1 EGEGTF
7 EVTAVG
13 PDSHAAKVTATARA
27 FRHPRSPLERAMD
40 RLLIMLVSVMVPL
53 GVALAL
59 SLAIRDVSQAQAV
72 ETLTAAIVNIVP
84 EGLIL
89 LASLTAAV
97 AAAKMARRGVL
108 AQQLNAIE
116 SLASVSVM
124 CTDKTGTL
132 TEASLRVV
140 ALVPADGT
148 REDAFAR

>member
-27 FRHPRSPLERAMD
+27 FRHPRSPMERAMD
-40 RLLIMLVSVMVPL
+40 RLLIMLVALMVPL

-89 LASLTAAV
+89 LVSLTAAV
-97 AAAKMARRGVL
+97 SAAKTAPRGGR
-108 AQQLNAIE
+108 AHEPKAMQ
-116 SLASVSVM
+116 
-124 CTDKTGTL
+124 
-132 TEASLRVV
+132 
-140 ALVPADGT
+140 VPRAGRT
-148 REDAFAR
+148 